1 MWLRILNRQT
11 LQIVDSVGGHGG
23 HQTGAFY
30 HLHSIAASTDS
41 KGNIYLGEVNEGQR
55 YMRYLYK
62 GMGAPSNP
70 DTASASSGISSTI
83 PSP

>member
-1 MWLRILNRQT
+1 MWIRIINRQT

-23 HQTGAFY
+23 HQAQEFF
-30 HLHSIAASTDS
+30 HVHSIAAATDS

-55 YMRYLYK
+55 YMRYAFK

-70 DTASASSGISSTI
+70 ATAAASSGISSTI
-83 PSP
+83 PAR